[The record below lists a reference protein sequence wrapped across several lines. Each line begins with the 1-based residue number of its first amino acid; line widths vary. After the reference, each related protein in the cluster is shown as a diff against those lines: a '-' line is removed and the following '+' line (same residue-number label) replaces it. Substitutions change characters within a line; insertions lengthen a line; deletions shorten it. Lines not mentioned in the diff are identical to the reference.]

1 MKINKG
7 KTARARRMLVYGEPG
22 VGKSTLASQ
31 FPHPL
36 FVNLEDG
43 IRDIECDHTD
53 LVRSYREFQDLVA
66 VQIPSTDY
74 ATIVIDTADWLEKL
88 LAHEV
93 ASKAG
98 KATIEDI
105 GFGKGY
111 EALAKMWQGVFAGLG
126 SLWNQGR
133 HIVFT
138 CHETVDKFAD
148 PEGESYNY
156 YRPALHR
163 SGSKGVQ
170 EWCDEVLFCRHAKV
184 SKKAD
189 GDKRTVAI
197 SRGERVIVCQNSQSI
212 EAKNR
217 CGMPEEL
224 PMAIQSFYPY
234 LTKNEIRSVASVAA
248 VPSVDSE
255 ITF

>member
-7 KTARARRMLVYGEPG
+7 KTARARRMLIYGEPG

-31 FPHPL
+31 FPHPV
-36 FVNLEDG
+36 FINLEDG
-43 IRDIECDHTD
+43 IRDLECDHTD
-53 LVRSYREFQDLVA
+53 LIKSFREFQDALIA
-66 VQIPSTDY
+66 LASTDY
-74 ATIVIDTADWLEKL
+74 ATVVVDTVDWLEKL
-88 LAHEV
+88 LMHEV

-133 HIVFT
+133 HIVLT
-138 CHETVDKFAD
+138 CHEKVDEFRD
-148 PEGESYNY
+148 PEGDGYNY

-163 SGSKGVQ
+163 KGSQCVS
-170 EWCDEVLFCRHAKV
+170 EWCDELLFCKYQRL

-189 GDKRTVAI
+189 EGKRSVAI
-197 SRGERVIVCQNSQSI
+197 AGDRVIVCQNMRSI

-217 CGMPEEL
+217 LGMPQEI
-224 PMAIQSFYPY
+224 PMAIESFYPY
-234 LTKNEIRSVASVAA
+234 LTKNEIKPAAAVVASDSVA
-248 VPSVDSE
+248 SE